1 MQSSAGNRQEYIFET
16 IKEENIIKWMK
27 SGHDIDSSINVSSYS
42 QSVQHNQNPPN
53 LIEDNPQT
61 ETLEYETAQNMS
73 MKKKIP
79 QRKGRSESQSLKKRT
94 AQSLDKKG

>member
-16 IKEENIIKWMK
+16 IKEENIINWMK
-27 SGHDIDSSINVSSYS
+27 SGHDIDSSINITSYS
-42 QSVQHNQNPPN
+42 QSIRHNQNLSN
-53 LIEDNPQT
+53 LIKDNPRT

-79 QRKGRSESQSLKKRT
+79 QKKGRSESQSLKKRS
-94 AQSLDKKG
+94 AQSLDKKR